1 MPNLE
6 KISYLLLGIAGV
18 MATIIMIYIFRTP
31 PAENKHT
38 TLLLTSGAIGL
49 ALVFI
54 SFVLGD
60 LSKGEKTVK
69 EAIATVAAE
78 MAMLALFILIV
89 TLLRK

>member
-1 MPNLE
+1 MPKLE
-6 KISYLLLGIAGV
+6 KISILLLGVAGV
-18 MATIIMIYIFRTP
+18 IATIIMIYIFRIP
-31 PAENKHT
+31 PAENTHT

-60 LSKGEKTVK
+60 LSRGEKTVK

-78 MAMLALFILIV
+78 MAMLALFILIA